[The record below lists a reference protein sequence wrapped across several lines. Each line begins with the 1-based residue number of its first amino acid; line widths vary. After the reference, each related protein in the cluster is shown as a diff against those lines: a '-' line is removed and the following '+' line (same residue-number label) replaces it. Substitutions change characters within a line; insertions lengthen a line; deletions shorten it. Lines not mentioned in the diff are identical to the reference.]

1 MKTYLEGHAVAGVI
15 TAANSP
21 FTNLIRINARLST
34 SVAYDPL
41 SLICRSGPD
50 LRSPER
56 TSFVVDAYWTG
67 DPTES
72 LPMVGE
78 GGDDAWAI
86 APIPKQLML
95 SSPAVRARFIGLKAD
110 GSAVYR

>member
-1 MKTYLEGHAVAGVI
+1 MKTYLKGHSVAGVI

-41 SLICRSGPD
+41 SLIWRSGPD

-67 DPTES
+67 GPPEV
-72 LPMVGE
+72 LPVIGE
-78 GGDDAWAI
+78 FVDDAWAM
-86 APIPKQLML
+86 APIPKQLMQT
-95 SSPAVRARFIGLKAD
+95 SPAVRARFI
-110 GSAVYR
+110 